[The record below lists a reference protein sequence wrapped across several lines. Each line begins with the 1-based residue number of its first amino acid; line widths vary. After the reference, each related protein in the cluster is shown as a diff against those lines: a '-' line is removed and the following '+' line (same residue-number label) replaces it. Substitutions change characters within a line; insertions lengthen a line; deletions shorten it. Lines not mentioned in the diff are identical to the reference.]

1 MADESQSAGA
11 LAGIRVIDLTRVLG
25 GPYCTQML
33 ADHGADVIKV
43 EPPGGDE
50 VRDWGP
56 PFRDGTASYYVG
68 VNRNKRTMSLDL
80 TVPKG
85 REVLLRLLETAD
97 ALIENQKV
105 GTMERWGL
113 GYETNLKARFP
124 RLVYCHVTGFG
135 ATGPWGG
142 LPGYDAAVQAV
153 SGLISIN
160 GSRESG
166 PVRMGTP
173 MVDMGTGLYAAN
185 AILMALLERQ
195 RSGKGQFL
203 DVALFDCAIALVHP
217 HAANYFMS
225 GKAPELI
232 GNSHP
237 NISPYD
243 LYQTQGRPIFLAV
256 GNNRQFLRLCQALG
270 KPELTRDARFLT
282 NQDRVVNRAALN
294 DELGRLLAKRDGAA
308 LADQLLADGV
318 PCGAMLSL
326 PEVFAHPHTQHRNMV
341 LNDGAYRGTG
351 IPVKLSR
358 TPGRMR
364 WAPKPFGADG
374 REVLSEAGMSA
385 AEIDDL
391 VAQGVLVEQRRRS
404 G

>member
-1 MADESQSAGA
+1 MADDNQSPGA

-33 ADHGADVIKV
+33 ADHGADVIKI

-68 VNRNKRTMSLDL
+68 VNRNKRPMALDL
-80 TVPKG
+80 TKPRG
-85 REVLLRLLETAD
+85 REVLCKLLETAD
-97 ALIENQKV
+97 VLIENQKA
-105 GTMERWGL
+105 GTMARWGL
-113 GYETNLKARFP
+113 GYEETLKQRFP
-124 RLVYCHVTGFG
+124 RLIYCHVTGFG

-160 GSRESG
+160 GAPESG

-173 MVDMGTGLYAAN
+173 MVDMGTGLYASN
-185 AILMALLERQ
+185 AILMALLERA

-203 DVALFDCAIALVHP
+203 DVALFDCAVALVHP
-217 HAANYFMS
+217 HAANFFMS
-225 GKAPELI
+225 GKEPKLI

-243 LYQTQGRPIFLAV
+243 LYATKGRPIFLAV
-256 GNNRQFLRLCQALG
+256 GNDRQFQRMCQLLG
-270 KPELTRDARFLT
+270 KAELSGDARFLK
-282 NQDRVVNRAALN
+282 NQDRVVNRTALN
-294 DELGRLLAKRDGAA
+294 AELAKLLAEHDGTELADRLLAE
-308 LADQLLADGV
+308 GV
-318 PCGAMLSL
+318 PCGAMLTL
-326 PEVFAHPHTQHRNMV
+326 PEVFAHPHTKHRNMV
-341 LNDGAYRGTG
+341 LEEGPYRGTG

-358 TPGRMR
+358 TPGRLR
-364 WAPKPFGADG
+364 WAPRPFGAAG
-374 REVLSEAGMSA
+374 RKVLAEAGYA
-385 AEIDDL
+385 PAEIEAL
-391 VAQGVLVEQRRRS
+391 VAEGVMVETRRKS
-404 G
+404 

>member
-1 MADESQSAGA
+1 MTEDSEPQGA
-11 LAGIRVIDLTRVLG
+11 LAGIRIIDLTRVLG

-33 ADHGADVIKV
+33 ADHGADVIKI
-43 EPPGGDE
+43 EPPAGDE

-56 PFRDGTASYYVG
+56 PFRNGTASYYVG
-68 VNRNKRTMSLDL
+68 VNRNKRPMALDL

-85 REVLLRLLETAD
+85 REVLLKLLESAD
-97 ALIENQKV
+97 VLIENQKV
-105 GTMERWGL
+105 GTMARWGL
-113 GYETNLKARFP
+113 DYEATLKRRFP
-124 RLVYCHVTGFG
+124 RLIYCHITGFG

-160 GSRESG
+160 GSPESG

-185 AILMALLERQ
+185 AILMALLERA
-195 RSGKGQFL
+195 RSGQGQFL

-225 GKAPELI
+225 GTAPKLI

-243 LYQTQGRPIFLAV
+243 LYQTRGRPLFLAV
-256 GNNRQFLRLCQALG
+256 GNDRQFQRMCQLLG
-270 KPELTRDARFLT
+270 KPELARDARFLK
-282 NQDRVVNRAALN
+282 NQDRVTNRAALN
-294 DELGRLLAKRDGAA
+294 AELGRLLAEHDGTD
-308 LADQLLADGV
+308 LADRLLAEGV
-318 PCGAMLSL
+318 PCGAMLTL
-326 PEVFAHPHTQHRNMV
+326 PEVFDHPHTKHRNMV
-341 LNDGAYRGTG
+341 LDDGPYRGTG

-358 TPGRMR
+358 TPGRLR
-364 WAPKPFGADG
+364 WGPKPFGADG
-374 REVLSEAGMSA
+374 RQVLKEAGYPP
-385 AEIDDL
+385 AEIDAL
-391 VAQGVLVEQRRRS
+391 VAEGVVVEQRRRP
-404 G
+404 